1 MLEKNFYESLKNFFK
16 AQGIT
21 QQTIADE
28 LGVKQAY
35 INLILNGKN
44 PIGRSTAQKLSD
56 AYGLSVAWLLT
67 GEGNMLKAPAA
78 AGQVNNINVDASGN
92 SINASGN
99 ANVKQ
104 TVGAADTCSQLME
117 QNKKLM
123 DIVSDQQK
131 QINQLLQLL
140 STKL

>member
-1 MLEKNFYESLKNFFK
+1 MLNENFYSQLKKFFK
-16 AQGIT
+16 GCGIT
-21 QQTIADE
+21 QNQMAEVLGAD
-28 LGVKQAY
+28 QSY
-35 INLILNGKN
+35 ISQLLNGKCSL
-44 PIGRSTAQKLSD
+44 GRATAQKLSD

-67 GEGNMLKAPAA
+67 GEGNMLKTPAA
-78 AGQVNNINVDASGN
+78 GGQVNNINVDASGN

-99 ANVKQ
+99 ASVKQ
-104 TVGAADTCSQLME
+104 TVGTADTCSQLME